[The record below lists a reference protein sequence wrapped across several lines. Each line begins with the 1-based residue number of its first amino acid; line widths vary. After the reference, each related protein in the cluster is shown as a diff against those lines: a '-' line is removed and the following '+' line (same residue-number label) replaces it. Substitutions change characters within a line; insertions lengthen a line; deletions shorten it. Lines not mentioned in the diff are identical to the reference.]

1 MNLPSKKLERNLITK
16 GCTYVI
22 GIDEVGMGPIAGP
35 VTVCAM
41 AIHRDFYKKP
51 NRLLRRLRDSK
62 QLRPHQREKY
72 CAELIKN
79 KHIKYALY
87 SCSVPIIDKL
97 DIFQASRH
105 AMKKALRKLG
115 IKKKCFVLVDGS
127 KEIEKI
133 GIPQRAIIKGD
144 EKIFVI
150 ACASI
155 IAKVHR
161 DKLMSQYAEKFP
173 GYGFEHH
180 MGYPTKL
187 HKQKIQDMGPC
198 ILHRKRFR
206 LQ

>member
-1 MNLPSKKLERNLITK
+1 MILPSKKLERRLITK
-16 GCTYVI
+16 GCDYII

-51 NRLLRRLRDSK
+51 NRLLHRLRDSK
-62 QLRPHQREKY
+62 QLLPHQREKY

-79 KHIKYALY
+79 KHVKYALC
-87 SCSVPIIDKL
+87 SCSVPVIDKL
-97 DIFQASRH
+97 GIFQASRH
-105 AMKKALRKLG
+105 AMKKALRKLA
-115 IKKKCFVLVDGS
+115 IKKKCFVLVDGG

-144 EKIFVI
+144 EKIFVV

-161 DKLMSQYAEKFP
+161 DKLMSRYAEKFSA
-173 GYGFEHH
+173 YGFEHN